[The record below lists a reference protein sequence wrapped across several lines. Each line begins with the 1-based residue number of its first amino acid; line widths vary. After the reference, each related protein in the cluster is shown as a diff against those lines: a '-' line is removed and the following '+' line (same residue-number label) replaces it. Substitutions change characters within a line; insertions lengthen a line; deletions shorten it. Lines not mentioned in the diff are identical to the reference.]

1 MHVDGIVKCVW
12 MKRELILWYT
22 AKADPWGGA
31 WLTNLLYVLYNVLHS
46 VSQHP
51 SIH

>member
-22 AKADPWGGA
+22 AKADPWGG
-31 WLTNLLYVLYNVLHS
+31 HG
-46 VSQHP
+46 
-51 SIH
+51 